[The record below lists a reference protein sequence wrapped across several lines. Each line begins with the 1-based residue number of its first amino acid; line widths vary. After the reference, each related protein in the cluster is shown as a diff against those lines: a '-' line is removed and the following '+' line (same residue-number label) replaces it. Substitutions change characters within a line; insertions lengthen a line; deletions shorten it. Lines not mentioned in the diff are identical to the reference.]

1 MKMISSIW
9 RLFIVSVISVLLFA
23 TYAAGADGA
32 EPIVFQPIDV
42 SGINPEEV
50 AEGDLKPGLTSW
62 YYLDFFER
70 DLRELPKNDRS
81 EYPSFSG
88 KPVLQLNY
96 QFDKQNI
103 LDSGTNRGVGL
114 RMKGYIHFPEV
125 GHYDMQALSNDGFI
139 LYLSNKLAI
148 NDPEQHSDRL
158 SNIAYVAIKSPGW
171 YQIVIE
177 YFQRKG
183 TAALKLMW
191 KTPGSTDFVPLPQSA
206 YAHLP

>member
-1 MKMISSIW
+1 MKMIYTIW
-9 RLFIVSVISVLLFA
+9 RIFIVSVVSVLLFT
-23 TYAAGADGA
+23 TYVIGADGA
-32 EPIVFQPIDV
+32 EPIVFEPINV
-42 SGINPEEV
+42 TGITPAEV
-50 AEGDLKPGLTSW
+50 AEADLKPGLTSW

-70 DLRELPKNDRS
+70 DLQELPKNERS
-81 EYPSFSG
+81 EYPSFPG

-103 LDSGTNRGVGL
+103 LDSGTNRGVGI

-125 GHYDMQALSNDGFI
+125 GHYEMQALSNDGFI

-158 SNIAYVAIKSPGW
+158 SNIADVSIKSPGW

-191 KTPGSTDFVPLPQSA
+191 KTPGSKDFIPLPQSA